1 MGKGNHNY
9 RRHQLEKRQPR
20 RSRCET
26 QDLLRLRWY
35 LERRPH
41 TASRRPSEQSQASA
55 RPVWFPR
62 DIHRSPLTDSPSG
75 FGTNRFLETVRKMKR
90 SAPVPQVCPSCGSGR
105 IRVQDSLSG
114 WLLPP
119 LYSCEKCGYVG
130 RLILELE
137 PADLDK
143 KER

>member
-1 MGKGNHNY
+1 MGQGHHNY
-9 RRHQLEKRQPR
+9 RGHQLEERQPR

-26 QDLLRLRWY
+26 QDLLRLWWY

-41 TASRRPSEQSQASA
+41 TASRRSSEQSEAFAGS
-55 RPVWFPR
+55 VWFPR
-62 DIHRSPLTDSPSG
+62 DIHRNPLTPSASG
-75 FGTNRFLETVRKMKR
+75 SGTNRFLETVRKMKR
-90 SAPVPQVCPSCGSGR
+90 SAPAPQVCPSCGSGR

-119 LYSCEKCGYVG
+119 LYSCQKCGYVG
-130 RLILELE
+130 RLILELD
-137 PADLDK
+137 PVDLDK